1 MDPDACM
8 ERILQA
14 VMDGDRQEAFGAM
27 EDLIGW
33 LKFGGFPPRFSDEM
47 AGTFGD
53 GTPRRVMPFHLS
65 SGHSVHIQTVVP
77 RGPDTGWELVEYDR
91 AGERHRSWPLAKQ
104 S

>member
-1 MDPDACM
+1 MDPNACM

-14 VMDGDRQEAFGAM
+14 IRDGNRSEAFEAM
-27 EDLIGW
+27 EDLLGW

-47 AGTFGD
+47 AGA
-53 GTPRRVMPFHLS
+53 RQVMPFHLS

-77 RGPDTGWELVEYDR
+77 RGPDTGWELVEYNRSGDR
-91 AGERHRSWPLAKQ
+91 CRSWHLAKQ